1 MKILNRLKEANLKIQ
16 LDKCEFFR
24 KEVQYL
30 GHTVSEE
37 GVKPNTDK
45 IEIIKKMAHPKKQ
58 KGNPPISRNLRVLSQ
73 VHQRFCEIGET
84 FNRATP
90 QRSRFQHHSRNSG
103 MLRKM

>member
-1 MKILNRLKEANLKIQ
+1 MDDIIVFSSSLEEHKKDLMKILNRLKEANLKIQ

-45 IEIIKKMAHPKKQ
+45 IEIIKNGPSQKMK
-58 KGNPPISRNLRVLSQ
+58 
-73 VHQRFCEIGET
+73 
-84 FNRATP
+84 
-90 QRSRFQHHSRNSG
+90 
-103 MLRKM
+103 RKSANFSEP